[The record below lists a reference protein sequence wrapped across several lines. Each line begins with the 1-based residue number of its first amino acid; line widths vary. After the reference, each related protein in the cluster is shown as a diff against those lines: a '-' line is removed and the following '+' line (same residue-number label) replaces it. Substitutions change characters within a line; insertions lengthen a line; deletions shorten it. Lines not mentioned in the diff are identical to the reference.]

1 MDKRNKDNSG
11 NDKKPFIVF
20 SRYSP
25 YMAVDVEK
33 LESAKGKDLPL
44 QAVTS
49 LCRCGGSSQKPY
61 CDGTHSKIGFEGI
74 PGEHRPPC
82 KSKAY
87 VGKTITIH
95 DNRRICGHSA
105 ECINGLPKVFDLS
118 KKPWIDP
125 DGADA
130 NSIIAVIESCPSGAL
145 SYTINDEHH
154 VDWGDEKSVIKVT
167 KGGPLCCQGKIIIK
181 DADGTVPQAESH
193 YTLCRCGKSANKP
206 FCDGAHLDEKFD

>member
-1 MDKRNKDNSG
+1 MAKHGNDNSG
-11 NDKKPFIVF
+11 NDKKPLIVF

-33 LESAKGKDLPL
+33 LESAEGKDLQL

-49 LCRCGGSSQKPY
+49 LCRCGGSCQKPY
-61 CDGTHSKIGFEGI
+61 CDGTHSKIGFEGT
-74 PGEHRPPC
+74 PGEHRPPR

-87 VGKTITIH
+87 VGKNITIH
-95 DNRRICGHSA
+95 DNRSICAHAA
-105 ECINGLPKVFDLS
+105 ECINCLPKVFDPC
-118 KKPWIDP
+118 KKPWINP

-130 NSIIAVIESCPSGAL
+130 EAIIAVIERCPSGAL

-154 VDWGDEKSVIKVT
+154 VDWGNSKSVIKVT
-167 KGGPLCCQGKIIIK
+167 KGGPLCCDGGIIIK
-181 DADGTVPQAESH
+181 DADQTVPQAESH

>member
-1 MDKRNKDNSG
+1 MTKNSNDNSAD
-11 NDKKPFIVF
+11 NKKPLIVF

-25 YMAVDVEK
+25 YMAVDVDK
-33 LESAKGKDLPL
+33 LENADGKNLPL

-49 LCRCGGSSQKPY
+49 LCRCGCSSQKPY
-61 CDGTHSKIGFEGI
+61 CDGTHSKIGFVGN
-74 PGEHRPPC
+74 PGDHRPPC
-82 KSKAY
+82 NSKVY

-95 DNRRICGHSA
+95 DNRRICSHSA

-130 NSIIAVIESCPSGAL
+130 SEIIAIIERCPSGAL

-154 VDWGDEKSVIKVT
+154 VEWDNDEAVIKVSED
-167 KGGPLCCQGKIIIK
+167 GPLCCSGGIIIK
-181 DADGTVPQAESH
+181 DADQTVPQAASH

-206 FCDGAHLDEKFD
+206 FCDGAHLD

>member
-44 QAVTS
+44 QSVTS

-61 CDGTHSKIGFEGI
+61 CDGTHSKIGFEGT

-95 DNRRICGHSA
+95 DNRRICSHSA
-105 ECINGLPKVFDLS
+105 ECLNGLPKVFDS
-118 KKPWIDP
+118 CKKPWINV

-130 NSIIAVIESCPSGAL
+130 SEIIAVIERCPSGAL

-154 VDWGDEKSVIKVT
+154 VDWGDEQSVIKVT
-167 KGGPLCCQGKIIIK
+167 KGGPLCCEGGIIIK
-181 DADGTVPQAESH
+181 DADQTVPQAKSH
-193 YTLCRCGKSANKP
+193 YTLCRCGKSENKP

>member
-44 QAVTS
+44 QSVTS

-61 CDGTHSKIGFEGI
+61 CDGTHSEIGFEGT

-87 VGKTITIH
+87 VGKAITIY
-95 DNRRICGHSA
+95 DNRRICSHSA

-154 VDWGDEKSVIKVT
+154 AS
-167 KGGPLCCQGKIIIK
+167 C
-181 DADGTVPQAESH
+181 
-193 YTLCRCGKSANKP
+193 
-206 FCDGAHLDEKFD
+206 